1 METQQPKN
9 ALESLLESTSTYI
22 DTRVELTKLKTLKK
36 SSDVFSTLASQLIIG
51 GVGFIFLMLLN
62 IALGLWL
69 GELLGKTYYAFFLL
83 AFTYF
88 IVGLILYIS
97 RDKWIKSPLANT
109 IIKKLNE

>member
-9 ALESLLESTSTYI
+9 ALETLFESTSKYVE
-22 DTRVELTKLKTLKK
+22 TRAELAKLKAVKK
-36 SSDVFSTLASQLIIG
+36 SSDVFSTLASQLILG
-51 GVGFIFLMLLN
+51 SVGIIFLMVLN
-62 IALGLWL
+62 IAIGLWL

-88 IVGLILYIS
+88 IIGLILYIS
-97 RDKWIKSPLANT
+97 RDKWIKSPLSNT

>member
-9 ALESLLESTSTYI
+9 ALESLLESTNNYVE
-22 DTRVELTKLKTLKK
+22 TRVELAKLKGIKK
-36 SSDVFSTLASQLIIG
+36 SSDVFSTLASQLILG

-62 IALGLWL
+62 IAIGLWL

-88 IVGLILYIS
+88 IIGLVLYIS
-97 RDKWIKSPLANT
+97 RDKWIKSPLTNA
-109 IIKKLNE
+109 IIKKINE

>member
-9 ALESLLESTSTYI
+9 TLESLFESTSNYVE
-22 DTRVELTKLKTLKK
+22 TRVELAKLKTVKK
-36 SSDVFSTLASQLIIG
+36 SSDVFSTLATKFIIG
-51 GVGFIFLMLLN
+51 CVGFIFLMLLN

-88 IVGLILYIS
+88 IIGLILYIS

>member
-9 ALESLLESTSTYI
+9 ALESLFESTSNYVE
-22 DTRVELTKLKTLKK
+22 TRVELAKLKTVKK
-36 SSDVFSTLASQLIIG
+36 SSDVFSTLASQLILG
-51 GVGFIFLMLLN
+51 GVGIIFLILLN
-62 IALGLWL
+62 IAIGLWL

-88 IVGLILYIS
+88 IIGLILYIS
-97 RDKWIKSPLANT
+97 RDKWIKSPLANS